1 MTQPLSRVVLALA
14 GVMAV
19 FIGGALL
26 VSPHAFFAMNHIEL
40 GDDPN
45 LLSEIRA
52 PGGLLL
58 AAGAIMIAGVAMR
71 RLTRVGLVTAAVVY
85 CSYGASRLLGILL
98 DGAPSSSLIGAM
110 MIELVVGVLTAV
122 LVARAEK
129 NEPTA
134 RQ

>member
-58 AAGAIMIAGVAMR
+58 TAGAIMIAGVAMR
-71 RLTRVGLVTAAVVY
+71 RLTPIGLVTAAVVY

-122 LVARAEK
+122 LVARADK

>member
-71 RLTRVGLVTAAVVY
+71 RLTRIGLVTAAVVY

-122 LVARAEK
+122 LVARADK

>member
-58 AAGAIMIAGVAMR
+58 TAGAVMIAGVAMR
-71 RLTRVGLVTAAVVY
+71 RLTPIGLVTAAVVY
-85 CSYGASRLLGILL
+85 CSYGASRLIGILL

-122 LVARAEK
+122 LVARADK